1 MLALGIYEV
10 LNIDP
15 WNLRSIEYW
24 PLEFE
29 KYWMLAL
36 EIYEVLNID
45 PWNLWSIEYWPLEDR
60 DDLLHGASVRILPVN
75 KDALCYCTLNVDDLE
90 KMLKWLASC
99 SSFEKLHLKENLL
112 QFIRKTVCFSWVVA
126 SQESHKTCIV
136 MRFWIRR
143 ILVSI
148 FVPMKIWNRSWKRV
162 PLFMAR
168 NQQNILDQKI
178 CNIIQQEI

>member
-1 MLALGIYEV
+1 MKYRILTLGIWKV

-15 WNLRSIEYW
+15 WNLRSIQYW
-24 PLEFE
+24 PLEFM
-29 KYWMLAL
+29 KYSILTL
-36 EIYEVLNID
+36 GIYEVLNID

-60 DDLLHGASVRILPVN
+60 NDLLHGASVRILPVN
-75 KDALCYCTLNVDDLE
+75 KDALCSCTLNVDDLE

-99 SSFEKLHLKENLL
+99 SSFEKLHLKKNLL
-112 QFIRKTVCFSWVVA
+112 QFIRKTVCFSWVIA

-148 FVPMKIWNRSWKRV
+148 FVPNENLK
-162 PLFMAR
+162 
-168 NQQNILDQKI
+168 
-178 CNIIQQEI
+178 